1 MTPEYQL
8 WVYYRGGRGWV
19 LLDFYVTPQAA
30 WLSYDRNCG
39 APDVMVCRVIE
50 VQTVNRTV

>member
-19 LLDFYVTPQAA
+19 LLDFYVTTQAA